1 MRFVIITGLS
11 GAGKTQALKAMEDM
25 GFFCI
30 DNFPPA
36 LIPKLADLFY
46 QSKNI
51 DKVALGM
58 DLRGGQFFEDIY
70 SSLDFLK
77 KNNYDYEIV
86 FLEASDEVLI
96 KRFKETRRRH
106 PLSEEG
112 RIVDGINEERKRLSD
127 IRKIA
132 NYIIDTSNLTSS
144 QLKEELS
151 NIFLKGKKFKGII
164 IDVMS
169 FGYKYGIPLEADL
182 VFDVRFLPN
191 PFYIDELRPLT
202 GNDKK
207 VKEYVMKWEEA
218 KEFLKKL
225 GDMIKFLI
233 PYYIREGKSQ
243 LVIAIGCTGGKHR
256 SVAIANALYDLL
268 KKEDYSVVVNHR
280 DIGEE

>member
-36 LIPKLADLFY
+36 LLPKLADLFY
-46 QSKNI
+46 HSKNV

-70 SSLDFLK
+70 SSLEFLK

-96 KRFKETRRRH
+96 KRFKETRRKH

-112 RIVDGINEERKRLSD
+112 RIVDGINEERKRLAE

-132 NYIIDTSNLTSS
+132 NSIIDTSNLTSS

-164 IDVMS
+164 IDIMS
-169 FGYKYGIPLEADL
+169 FGYKYGIPLDADL

-191 PFYIDELRPLT
+191 PFYIEELRPLT
-202 GNDKK
+202 GNDDK

-256 SVAIANALYDLL
+256 SVTIANALYEFL
-268 KKEDYSVVVNHR
+268 KKEDYSVILHHR

>member
-51 DKVALGM
+51 DKIALGM
-58 DLRGGQFFEDIY
+58 DLRGGHFFEDIY

-77 KNNYDYEIV
+77 RNNYDYEIV

-96 KRFKETRRRH
+96 KRFKETRRKH

-164 IDVMS
+164 IDIMS
-169 FGYKYGIPLEADL
+169 FGYKYGIPLDADL

-202 GNDKK
+202 GNDEK
-207 VKEYVMKWEEA
+207 VKEYVMKWDEA

-256 SVAIANALYDLL
+256 SVTIANALYELL
-268 KKEDYSVVVNHR
+268 KKDDYSVVLNHR

>member
-202 GNDKK
+202 GNDEK

-233 PYYIREGKSQ
+233 PYYVREGKSQ

>member
-70 SSLDFLK
+70 FSLDFLK

-202 GNDKK
+202 GNDEK

>member
-36 LIPKLADLFY
+36 LLPKLADLFY

-112 RIVDGINEERKRLSD
+112 RIVDGINEERKRLLD

-132 NYIIDTSNLTSS
+132 NYIIDTSNLTAS

-164 IDVMS
+164 IDIMS
-169 FGYKYGIPLEADL
+169 FGYKYGIPLDADL

-202 GNDKK
+202 GNDEK
-207 VKEYVMKWEEA
+207 VKEYVMQWGEA

-256 SVAIANALYDLL
+256 SVVIANALHDLL
-268 KKEDYSVVVNHR
+268 KKEEYSVVINHR
-280 DIGEE
+280 DVGEE

>member
-202 GNDKK
+202 GNDEK

>member
-1 MRFVIITGLS
+1 M
-11 GAGKTQALKAMEDM
+11 
-25 GFFCI
+25 
-30 DNFPPA
+30 
-36 LIPKLADLFY
+36 
-46 QSKNI
+46 
-51 DKVALGM
+51 
-58 DLRGGQFFEDIY
+58 
-70 SSLDFLK
+70 
-77 KNNYDYEIV
+77 
-86 FLEASDEVLI
+86 EASDEVLI
-96 KRFKETRRRH
+96 KRFKETRRKH

-112 RIVDGINEERKRLSD
+112 RIVDGINEERKRLAE

-132 NYIIDTSNLTSS
+132 NNIIDTTNLTSS
-144 QLKEELS
+144 QLKGELS

-164 IDVMS
+164 IDIMS
-169 FGYKYGIPLEADL
+169 FGYKYGIPLDADL

-191 PFYIDELRPLT
+191 PFYIDELRPFT
-202 GNDKK
+202 GNDDK

-256 SVAIANALYDLL
+256 SVTIANALYEFL
-268 KKEDYSVVVNHR
+268 KKEDYSVILHHR

>member
-112 RIVDGINEERKRLSD
+112 RIVNGINEERKRLSD

-202 GNDKK
+202 GNDEK

-218 KEFLKKL
+218 KEFLEKL

-256 SVAIANALYDLL
+256 SVAISNALYDLL

>member
-36 LIPKLADLFY
+36 LLPKLADLFY

-112 RIVDGINEERKRLSD
+112 RIVDGINEERKRLLE

-132 NYIIDTSNLTSS
+132 NYIIDTSNLTVS

-164 IDVMS
+164 IDIMS
-169 FGYKYGIPLEADL
+169 FGYKYGIPLDADL

-202 GNDKK
+202 GNDEK
-207 VKEYVMKWEEA
+207 VKEYVMKWGEA
-218 KEFLKKL
+218 KEFLKRL

-243 LVIAIGCTGGKHR
+243 LVIGIGCTGGKHR
-256 SVAIANALYDLL
+256 SVVIANALYDLL
-268 KKEDYSVVVNHR
+268 KKEDYSVVINHR
-280 DIGEE
+280 DVGEE

>member
-70 SSLDFLK
+70 SSLEFLK
-77 KNNYDYEIV
+77 KNNYDYEII

-96 KRFKETRRRH
+96 KRFKETRRKH

-112 RIVDGINEERKRLSD
+112 RIVDGINEERKRLAE

-132 NYIIDTSNLTSS
+132 NSIIDTSNLTSS

-164 IDVMS
+164 INIMS
-169 FGYKYGIPLEADL
+169 FGYKYGIPLDADL

-191 PFYIDELRPLT
+191 PFYIEELRPLT
-202 GNDKK
+202 GNDEK

-225 GDMIKFLI
+225 GDMIEFLI

-256 SVAIANALYDLL
+256 SVTIANALYELL
-268 KKEDYSVVVNHR
+268 KSDDYFVIIHHR

>member
-202 GNDKK
+202 GNDEK

-218 KEFLKKL
+218 KEFLEKL